1 MNTSQILATA
11 LVCIGIFPLA
21 ANAGPAPRPLF
32 GVGLIGSYTEMEF
45 SARDTTGTAHM
56 PEGGV
61 FLNFGNKMTAESGL
75 VYHAEISG
83 KYAEKYSEEVK
94 DAQVDL
100 DLGWRLA
107 LDTRN
112 SVDLLAGGGYK
123 YNRFAQDIDGYDID
137 LTSRTPFVK
146 LAAGY
151 NHRLNDTTVRVE
163 AGARMAINGDT
174 QLKLDSIYS
183 ERVDLQNRTNPF
195 VEVTFLFN
203 QQGEL
208 PIFASLYYNR
218 FKYDLDGAF
227 AIDDLDRQT
236 RDEYGAK
243 VGVTF

>member
-1 MNTSQILATA
+1 MTTYRVLATA
-11 LVCIGIFPLA
+11 LVCSGFFPTA
-21 ANAGPAPRPLF
+21 ANADPASRPLF
-32 GVGLIGSYTEMEF
+32 GVGLIGSYTEMKF
-45 SARDTTGTAHM
+45 SAPESTDTAHM

-61 FLNFGNKMTAESGL
+61 FLNFGNTMTAESGL
-75 VYHAEISG
+75 VYRAEISG

-100 DLGWRLA
+100 DLGWRVA
-107 LDTRN
+107 LDARN

-123 YNRFAQDIDGYDID
+123 YNRFAVDIDSYDID
-137 LTSRTPFVK
+137 LISRTPFAK

-174 QLKLDSIYS
+174 QLKIDSINS

-227 AIDDLDRQT
+227 AIDDLGKQT